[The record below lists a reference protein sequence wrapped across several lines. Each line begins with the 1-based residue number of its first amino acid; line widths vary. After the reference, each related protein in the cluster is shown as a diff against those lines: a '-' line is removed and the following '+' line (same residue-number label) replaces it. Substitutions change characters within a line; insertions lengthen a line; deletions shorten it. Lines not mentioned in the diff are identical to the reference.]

1 MTGRKKRNIVVIGGG
16 SGLPVILR
24 PLRDCNVEV
33 TAIVTVADDGGSS
46 GVIRNFMNIVPPGD
60 IRNALVSLSLLP
72 EDFLDIFQYRFDSSD
87 EFFKNHALGNLII
100 AAMTEMS
107 GDIFGA
113 VQKLGR
119 YMMISGKVYPVAN
132 VPLVLHAAF
141 TDGSTGVGEHEI
153 TIAHKVI
160 EKLSI
165 TTEAGK
171 QPVPTSEVLLA
182 INHADMIVFGP
193 GSLYT
198 SILPNLVIPV
208 VGKAVKESPA
218 KKVYIANIMTQK
230 GETDNYTD
238 VSHIK
243 AIYHNVSKNIID
255 YVLTN
260 TAVVPEDYIDYQKWN
275 EISTQ
280 VKVDTNEDRKLGVT
294 PITGDFLK
302 LRDQGAFHDGDKIVR
317 KLLDILDNKIK

>member
-1 MTGRKKRNIVVIGGG
+1 MSTGKKRNVVVIGGG

-33 TAIVTVADDGGSS
+33 TAVVTVADDGGSS

-72 EDFLDIFQYRFDSSD
+72 DDFLKIFQYRFESSD

-119 YMMISGKVYPVAN
+119 FMMISGKVYPVATD
-132 VPLVLHAAF
+132 PLVLHAAF
-141 TDGSTGVGEHEI
+141 TDGTQGSGEHEI
-153 TIAHKVI
+153 TVAHKVI
-160 EKLSI
+160 EHLSI
-165 TTEAGK
+165 TTENGE
-171 QPVPTSEVLLA
+171 QPTPTSEVLLA
-182 INHADMIVFGP
+182 IDHADMIVFGP

-198 SILPNLVIPV
+198 SILPNLVIPS
-208 VGKAVKESPA
+208 VGKAVKASPA

-230 GETDNYTD
+230 GETDHYTD
-238 VSHIK
+238 ASHIK
-243 AIYHNVSKNIID
+243 AIYHNVTDGIID

-260 TAVVPEDYIDYQKWN
+260 TAVVPEDYIDFQKWD

-280 VKVDTNEDRKLGVT
+280 VKVDLAEDKKLGVT
-294 PITGDFLK
+294 PINGDFLE
-302 LRDQGAFHDGDKIVR
+302 LRDQGAFHDGQKIAE
-317 KLLDILDNKIK
+317 KLLQILDGKV